1 MSTRACGRALAA
13 RGRWAELQGVHALA
27 APRFVLRAYLQ
38 ERGADGAPARGIMA
52 QGRWK
57 AVRMVEVYA
66 RAEEA
71 RRATKWL
78 A

>member
-1 MSTRACGRALAA
+1 MNA
-13 RGRWAELQGVHALA
+13 
-27 APRFVLRAYLQ
+27 
-38 ERGADGAPARGIMA
+38 APARGIMA
-52 QGRWK
+52 QGHWK

-71 RRATKWL
+71 GWAATWL